1 MKKSILNYDYIMNYI
16 TTNEGEKVP
25 YRWSHGADDMH
36 LGDGLIIYTLVQFF
50 KFKTLVCLGSGGGFI
65 PRIMTQARYDLSEQG
80 FYNDVCMEWGDNG
93 STYVVDAMNGFNGE
107 TNWEDE
113 DSEEERLQEEAR
125 NLKEDK
131 IRVLAEMENLRK
143 RFDRE
148 KIDSIKYGSVNFARD
163 ILSPGDNLERALSA
177 INQEED
183 HPQSIKNLIEGL
195 KMVQKEF
202 SSALEKN
209 GISKINSMNEK
220 FNPNLHQAMMEV
232 ERDDLDE
239 GIVVQEIQTGYMMH
253 DRLLRPAMVGVSK
266 KPKQNNTADS
276 QDEKEP
282 KNKD

>member
-1 MKKSILNYDYIMNYI
+1 MSKKEQNDQRDTKEKIEKEDIVENNDENLEETTSIKNDEPQ
-16 TTNEGEKVP
+16 NE
-25 YRWSHGADDMH
+25 AD
-36 LGDGLIIYTLVQFF
+36 
-50 KFKTLVCLGSGGGFI
+50 S
-65 PRIMTQARYDLSEQG
+65 AEEESE
-80 FYNDVCMEWGDNG
+80 E
-93 STYVVDAMNGFNGE
+93 
-107 TNWEDE
+107 
-113 DSEEERLQEEAR
+113 SEEERLQEEVRA
-125 NLKEDK
+125 LKEDK

-220 FNPNLHQAMMEV
+220 FDPNLHQAMMEV
-232 ERDDLDE
+232 EKDDLDE

-266 KPKQNNTADS
+266 KPKQNNTSDS
-276 QDEKEP
+276 QDEKEL

>member
-1 MKKSILNYDYIMNYI
+1 MNNKEKNDQQETKEKIEKEEI
-16 TTNEGEKVP
+16 TENKDENLEESNSTKNDEPQVEADSTEEENEE
-25 YRWSHGADDMH
+25 
-36 LGDGLIIYTLVQFF
+36 
-50 KFKTLVCLGSGGGFI
+50 
-65 PRIMTQARYDLSEQG
+65 
-80 FYNDVCMEWGDNG
+80 
-93 STYVVDAMNGFNGE
+93 
-107 TNWEDE
+107 
-113 DSEEERLQEEAR
+113 SEEERLQEEVR
-125 NLKEDK
+125 TLKEDK

-209 GISKINSMNEK
+209 GISKINSINEK
-220 FNPNLHQAMMEV
+220 FDPNLHQAMMEV

-266 KPKQNNTADS
+266 KPKENNTSDS

>member
-1 MKKSILNYDYIMNYI
+1 MKNKEQNAQQETKDKIENEEIIENNEENEKASNS
-16 TTNEGEKVP
+16 TNNNEP
-25 YRWSHGADDMH
+25 QNDAD
-36 LGDGLIIYTLVQFF
+36 
-50 KFKTLVCLGSGGGFI
+50 
-65 PRIMTQARYDLSEQG
+65 
-80 FYNDVCMEWGDNG
+80 
-93 STYVVDAMNGFNGE
+93 STEEE
-107 TNWEDE
+107 TIEDE
-113 DSEEERLQEEAR
+113 EEKLQEEIR
-125 NLKEDK
+125 SLKEDK

-220 FNPNLHQAMMEV
+220 FDPNLHQAMMEV

-266 KPKQNNTADS
+266 KPKQNNTSDS

>member
-1 MKKSILNYDYIMNYI
+1 MNNKEKNDQQETEEKI
-16 TTNEGEKVP
+16 EKEEIIENKDENLEESNSTKDDETQVEADSTEEENEE
-25 YRWSHGADDMH
+25 
-36 LGDGLIIYTLVQFF
+36 
-50 KFKTLVCLGSGGGFI
+50 
-65 PRIMTQARYDLSEQG
+65 
-80 FYNDVCMEWGDNG
+80 
-93 STYVVDAMNGFNGE
+93 
-107 TNWEDE
+107 
-113 DSEEERLQEEAR
+113 SEEDRLQEELR
-125 NLKEDK
+125 TLKEDK

-209 GISKINSMNEK
+209 GVSKINSMNEK
-220 FNPNLHQAMMEV
+220 FDPNLHQAMMEV

-266 KPKQNNTADS
+266 KPKQNNTSDS
-276 QDEKEP
+276 KEEKEP
-282 KNKD
+282 NNKD

>member
-1 MKKSILNYDYIMNYI
+1 MNNKEKNDQQETKENI
-16 TTNEGEKVP
+16 EKEEIIENKDENLEESNSTKNDETQVEAASTEEENEE
-25 YRWSHGADDMH
+25 
-36 LGDGLIIYTLVQFF
+36 
-50 KFKTLVCLGSGGGFI
+50 
-65 PRIMTQARYDLSEQG
+65 
-80 FYNDVCMEWGDNG
+80 
-93 STYVVDAMNGFNGE
+93 
-107 TNWEDE
+107 
-113 DSEEERLQEEAR
+113 SEEERLQEEVR
-125 NLKEDK
+125 TLKEDK

-220 FNPNLHQAMMEV
+220 FDPNLHQAMMEV

-266 KPKQNNTADS
+266 KPKQNNTSDS

>member
-1 MKKSILNYDYIMNYI
+1 MNDKEKNDQQETKEKI
-16 TTNEGEKVP
+16 EKEEIIENKDENLEESNSTKNDETQVEADSTEEENEE
-25 YRWSHGADDMH
+25 
-36 LGDGLIIYTLVQFF
+36 
-50 KFKTLVCLGSGGGFI
+50 
-65 PRIMTQARYDLSEQG
+65 
-80 FYNDVCMEWGDNG
+80 
-93 STYVVDAMNGFNGE
+93 
-107 TNWEDE
+107 
-113 DSEEERLQEEAR
+113 SEEERLQEEVR
-125 NLKEDK
+125 TLKEDK

-195 KMVQKEF
+195 KMIQKEF

-220 FNPNLHQAMMEV
+220 FDPNLHQAMMEV

-266 KPKQNNTADS
+266 KPKQNNTSDS

>member
-1 MKKSILNYDYIMNYI
+1 MSKKEQNDQQETKEKIEKEEIIENKDENLEESNSTKNDEPQVEADS
-16 TTNEGEKVP
+16 TEEENEE
-25 YRWSHGADDMH
+25 
-36 LGDGLIIYTLVQFF
+36 
-50 KFKTLVCLGSGGGFI
+50 
-65 PRIMTQARYDLSEQG
+65 
-80 FYNDVCMEWGDNG
+80 
-93 STYVVDAMNGFNGE
+93 
-107 TNWEDE
+107 
-113 DSEEERLQEEAR
+113 SEEERLQEEIR
-125 NLKEDK
+125 TLKEDK

-220 FNPNLHQAMMEV
+220 FDPNLHQAMMEV

-266 KPKQNNTADS
+266 KPKQNNTSDS

>member
-1 MKKSILNYDYIMNYI
+1 MSKKEKNDQQETKEKIEKEEI
-16 TTNEGEKVP
+16 TENKDENLEESNSTKNDEPQVEADSTEEENEE
-25 YRWSHGADDMH
+25 
-36 LGDGLIIYTLVQFF
+36 
-50 KFKTLVCLGSGGGFI
+50 
-65 PRIMTQARYDLSEQG
+65 
-80 FYNDVCMEWGDNG
+80 
-93 STYVVDAMNGFNGE
+93 
-107 TNWEDE
+107 
-113 DSEEERLQEEAR
+113 SEEERLQEEVR
-125 NLKEDK
+125 TLKEDK

-220 FNPNLHQAMMEV
+220 FDPNLHQAMMEV

-266 KPKQNNTADS
+266 KPKQNNTSDS
-276 QDEKEP
+276 EDEKEP
-282 KNKD
+282 NNKD

>member
-1 MKKSILNYDYIMNYI
+1 MNNKEKNDQQETKEKIEKEEI
-16 TTNEGEKVP
+16 TENKDENLEESNSTKNDEPQVEADSTEEENEE
-25 YRWSHGADDMH
+25 
-36 LGDGLIIYTLVQFF
+36 
-50 KFKTLVCLGSGGGFI
+50 
-65 PRIMTQARYDLSEQG
+65 
-80 FYNDVCMEWGDNG
+80 
-93 STYVVDAMNGFNGE
+93 
-107 TNWEDE
+107 
-113 DSEEERLQEEAR
+113 SEEERLQEEVR
-125 NLKEDK
+125 TLKEDK

-220 FNPNLHQAMMEV
+220 FDPNLHQAMMEV

-266 KPKQNNTADS
+266 KPKQNNTSDIE
-276 QDEKEP
+276 DEKEP
-282 KNKD
+282 NNKD

>member
-1 MKKSILNYDYIMNYI
+1 MNNKEKNDQQETKEKIEKEEI
-16 TTNEGEKVP
+16 TENKDENLEESNSTKNDESQVEADSTEEENEE
-25 YRWSHGADDMH
+25 
-36 LGDGLIIYTLVQFF
+36 
-50 KFKTLVCLGSGGGFI
+50 
-65 PRIMTQARYDLSEQG
+65 
-80 FYNDVCMEWGDNG
+80 
-93 STYVVDAMNGFNGE
+93 
-107 TNWEDE
+107 
-113 DSEEERLQEEAR
+113 SEEERLQEEVR
-125 NLKEDK
+125 TLKEDK

-220 FNPNLHQAMMEV
+220 FDPNLHQAMMEV

-266 KPKQNNTADS
+266 KPKQNNTLDS